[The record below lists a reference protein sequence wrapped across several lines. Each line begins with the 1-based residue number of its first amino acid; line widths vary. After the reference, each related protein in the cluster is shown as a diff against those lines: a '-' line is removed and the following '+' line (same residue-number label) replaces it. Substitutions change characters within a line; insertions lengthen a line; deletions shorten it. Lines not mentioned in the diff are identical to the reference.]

1 MVRVSTKVILLKR
14 NVFMKYLAVICLS
27 VLLLPTVSNNQ
38 FATLEVVTNPLE
50 LNDVASFTPK
60 TILFDESHCDNG
72 ASLWA
77 PGNASM
83 FSWLLGENGYSS
95 STNFDESLDSGILND
110 YDILVLFFPVI
121 PLTSGEISD
130 VLAFVDAGGSLL
142 LVGADS
148 SNWWQ
153 FRGDNLNPI
162 ASTFGITFQ
171 SNTVTEIVTSFGTH
185 NITYGLT
192 NLNTNGDDIDTCTL
206 SVSTP
211 AISVIDSSTGSIVAT
226 SESGLGRVVA
236 VGGPGP
242 FYMYRKN
249 SAGWGASHFQFSLN
263 VIDWL
268 ANNPARTANV
278 PEEAI
283 ITVGQGPDLS
293 QSEVENYGM
302 FTGAIHEHTTHS
314 DGANT
319 PAEMLEKALKIG
331 FDYFV
336 MSDHSY
342 DTPATIN
349 GITGALAMRDIVE
362 DNNIDL
368 PIFIGAEL
376 SSVKHTLGFPLTANI
391 FTGDQQEAVDQIHAQ
406 GGIAA
411 LCHPSIGFDY
421 APVYE
426 DRDIYGYDAIEIN
439 NRGFFFGGGE
449 DGFFDDFY
457 GAADTHTALED
468 GLMNAVFVE
477 NPSGPNGRITD
488 SDLIDAILDKR
499 VVIVDPY
506 NNMLFGQEIWVNR
519 YLEIRSDA
527 DAEIQSGLALV
538 QNLIDAGEDVGLSM
552 YYLEDAASA
561 LAYGNPGRALRMAQ
575 NATSDVLLGLDLT
588 LTSPIYLDPNTDYEV
603 TMSLKNN
610 HTYGVSVDTRAFIR
624 NGVSFPSPD
633 YTIEAAGKSTSSSF
647 RDFSS
652 DAYGLM
658 VYAMNLY
665 SFNTTEFINPILIKM
680 RGIIDNVTTI
690 INEETGEYELD
701 VTFWMGR
708 SSGKEIQSVN
718 LIYNDG
724 SGEEQVAMERGWDL
738 FIWTLG
744 PFVPGTEL
752 SLKIVVN
759 TYEGQVYTIGERNL
773 TLGNTTALPLDINT
787 LLLIVGAA
795 GVVVVIIVVIV
806 KFRK

>member
-1 MVRVSTKVILLKR
+1 
-14 NVFMKYLAVICLS
+14 
-27 VLLLPTVSNNQ
+27 
-38 FATLEVVTNPLE
+38 
-50 LNDVASFTPK
+50 
-60 TILFDESHCDNG
+60 
-72 ASLWA
+72 
-77 PGNASM
+77 
-83 FSWLLGENGYSS
+83 
-95 STNFDESLDSGILND
+95 
-110 YDILVLFFPVI
+110 
-121 PLTSGEISD
+121 
-130 VLAFVDAGGSLL
+130 
-142 LVGADS
+142 
-148 SNWWQ
+148 
-153 FRGDNLNPI
+153 
-162 ASTFGITFQ
+162 
-171 SNTVTEIVTSFGTH
+171 VTEIITSFGTN

-192 NLNTNGDDIDTCTL
+192 NLNANGDDIDTCTL

-211 AISVIDSSTGSIVAT
+211 AISVIDSSTGSIVAV

-249 SAGWGASHFQFSLN
+249 SANWGDSHFQFSVN
-263 VIDWL
+263 VIDWVAKDWV

-278 PEEAI
+278 PEEAV
-283 ITVGQGPDLS
+283 ITVGTGPDLS
-293 QSEVENYGM
+293 QNEVENYGM
-302 FTGAIHEHTTHS
+302 FTGAIHDHTTHS

-349 GITGALAMRDIVE
+349 GITGALAMRDIV
-362 DNNIDL
+362 DANHIDL

-376 SSVKHTLGFPLTANI
+376 SSVKHTLGFPLTTNI
-391 FTGDQQEAVDQIHAQ
+391 FTGDQQEAVDEIHAQ
-406 GGIAA
+406 GGFAG
-411 LCHPSIGFDY
+411 LCHPSIGHDY

-488 SDLIDAILDKR
+488 FDLIDAILDKR

-506 NNMLFGQEIWVNR
+506 NNMIFGQEIWVDR
-519 YLEIRSDA
+519 YFEIRSEA
-527 DAEIQSGLALV
+527 DAEIQAGLTLV
-538 QNLIDAGEDVGLSM
+538 QDLSDAGEDVGLSLF
-552 YYLEDAASA
+552 YLEDAASA

-575 NATSDVLLGLDLT
+575 NATSDVVLGLDLT

-624 NGVSFPSPD
+624 NGVSFPTPD
-633 YTIEAAGKSTSSSF
+633 YTIEAAGKSTSSSI
-647 RDFSS
+647 REFSS
-652 DAYGLM
+652 SDYGLM

-665 SFNTTEFINPILIKM
+665 SFNTTEFINPILLKM
-680 RGIIDNVTTI
+680 RGIIDNVTMF
-690 INEETGEYELD
+690 INEEVDGYEVD

-708 SSGKEIQSVN
+708 SSGKEIHSVD

-724 SGEEQVAMERGWDL
+724 AGEELISMERGWDL
-738 FIWTLG
+738 FIFTLG
-744 PFVPGTEL
+744 PFTPGTEL
-752 SLKIVVN
+752 SVKIVVN
-759 TYEGQVYTIGERNL
+759 TYEGQVYTIGNRNL
-773 TLGNTTALPLDINT
+773 TLGNTTALPLDMNT

-795 GVVVVIIVVIV
+795 GVVVVIIVVII
-806 KFRK
+806 KFRKK

>member
-1 MVRVSTKVILLKR
+1 MILLKR

-38 FATLEVVTNPLE
+38 IATLEVVNEPLE
-50 LNDVASFTPK
+50 LNNVASFTPK

-72 ASLWA
+72 SSLWT

-83 FSWLLGENGYSS
+83 FSWMLGENGYSS
-95 STNFDESLDSGILND
+95 STNFDENLNSGMLND
-110 YDILVLFFPVI
+110 YDILVLFFPVV
-121 PLTSGEISD
+121 PLTSGEISA
-130 VLAFVDAGGSLL
+130 VLSFVDGGGGVL

-171 SNTVTEIVTSFGTH
+171 SDTVTEIVTSFGTH

-192 NLNTNGDDIDTCTL
+192 NLNANGDDIDACSL

-211 AISVIDSSTGSIVAT
+211 AISVIDSSTGSIVAV

-249 SAGWGASHFQFSLN
+249 SANWGDSHFQFSLN
-263 VIDWL
+263 VIDWV
-268 ANNPARTANV
+268 AGNPARAANV
-278 PEEAI
+278 PDEAV
-283 ITVGQGPDLS
+283 ITVGPGPSLS
-293 QSEVENYGM
+293 PSEVESYDM
-302 FTGAIHEHTTHS
+302 FTGAIHDHTTHS

-319 PAEMLEKALKIG
+319 PAEMLDKALKIG

-342 DTPATIN
+342 DTPVTIN

-362 DNNIDL
+362 ANNIDL
-368 PIFIGAEL
+368 QMFIGAEL
-376 SSVKHTLGFPLTANI
+376 STVKHTLGFPLTANI
-391 FTGDQQEAVDQIHAQ
+391 FTANQQEAVDEIHAQ
-406 GGIAA
+406 GAFAA
-411 LCHPSIGFDY
+411 LCHPSIGHDY
-421 APVYE
+421 APIYE
-426 DRDIYGYDAIEIN
+426 DRDIYGYDAIEVD
-439 NRGFFFGGGE
+439 NRGYFFGGGE

-457 GAADTHTALED
+457 GAADTHGVGED
-468 GLMNAVFVE
+468 GVMNAVFVE

-488 SDLIDAILDKR
+488 WNLIDAILDKR
-499 VVIVDPY
+499 VVIIDPY
-506 NNMLFGQEIWVNR
+506 NNMIYGQEIWVER
-519 YLEIRSDA
+519 YFEIRSDA
-527 DAEIQSGLALV
+527 DAEIQSGLTLV
-538 QNLIDAGEDVGLSM
+538 QNLSDAGEDVSLSR

-561 LAYGNPGRALRMAQ
+561 LAYGNPSRALRMAQ
-575 NATSDVLLGLDLT
+575 NATSDILLGIDLT
-588 LTSPIYLDPNTDYEV
+588 LTSPIYLEPNTDYEA

-610 HTYGVSVDTRAFIR
+610 HTYGVSIDTCAFIR
-624 NGVSFPSPD
+624 SGVSFTFPN
-633 YTIEAAGKSTSSSF
+633 YTIEAAGKSTSSSI

-652 DAYGLM
+652 DEYGLM

-665 SFNTTEFINPILIKM
+665 AFNTTEFINPILLKM
-680 RGIIDNVTTI
+680 RGIIDNVTTF
-690 INEETGEYELD
+690 INEEVEGYEVD

-708 SSGKEIQSVN
+708 SSGKEIFTVDF
-718 LIYNDG
+718 IYNDG
-724 SGEEQVAMERGWDL
+724 SGEEQVGMERGWSK
-738 FIWTLG
+738 FILTLG
-744 PFVPGTEL
+744 PFNSGTEL
-752 SLKIVVN
+752 DVKIVVT
-759 TYEGQVYTIGERNL
+759 TYEGQVYTIGVRNL
-773 TLGNTTALPLDINT
+773 TLGNATAFPIDMNT

-795 GVVVVIIVVIV
+795 GVVVVIIGVIV